1 MGSESGSLMQSG
13 RQKSIPPPPPHSLS
27 SIKSPK
33 DDAIDSYH
41 STLDNIL
48 DVMTLVFDEINL
60 MELWPVD
67 FCNANRFISQ
77 DFPLP
82 VIQRRWMEDAR
93 SDYYSFNR
101 KKKFLHACR
110 FSHHNPINNC
120 LVRHQTFISD
130 CLALDTREW
139 VDGLMGETSS
149 IVSTC
154 GSSIHS
160 HQTSHK
166 DKHKPK
172 PPTTPFGPTALAR
185 KASRAHIVAQTPN
198 PRSNENLI
206 YSISHTGINILV

>member
-1 MGSESGSLMQSG
+1 MKSTWWNCG
-13 RQKSIPPPPPHSLS
+13 RWTFVTPTVSYLRIFRFLLS
-27 SIKSPK
+27 N
-33 DDAIDSYH
+33 DDGWRTQDLIVIH
-41 STLDNIL
+41 ST
-48 DVMTLVFDEINL
+48 E
-60 MELWPVD
+60 
-67 FCNANRFISQ
+67 RK
-77 DFPLP
+77 
-82 VIQRRWMEDAR
+82 R
-93 SDYYSFNR
+93 S
-101 KKKFLHACR
+101 LHACR
-110 FSHHNPINNC
+110 FSPHNPINNC

-172 PPTTPFGPTALAR
+172 PLTTPFGPTALAR